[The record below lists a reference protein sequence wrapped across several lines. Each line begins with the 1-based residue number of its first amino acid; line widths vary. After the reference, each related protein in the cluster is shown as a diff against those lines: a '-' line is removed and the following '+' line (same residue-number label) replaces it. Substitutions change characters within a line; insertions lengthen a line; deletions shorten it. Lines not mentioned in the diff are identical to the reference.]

1 MRTTTRSAGAN
12 PAVRLVAPLV
22 RRAPVSSPR
31 RPSNE
36 DPKVSPPLRR
46 TTASLSALICAA
58 ACACGVGAVSATADD
73 PGAQSPTLFTRPGE
87 LLGHTLR
94 FRGSMGADQAGRTL
108 QIQRQQADGAWVSTA
123 TAVVAP
129 DGSFLARWRTDAIGS
144 FPVRAIVAGTQAQAA
159 ASAPLTTTTTVYRP
173 VRATW
178 FGPGF
183 YGKHTACGQVMT
195 HALLGVA
202 HRTLP
207 CGTPVALF
215 LGGKTVTVPVVDR
228 GPFAHGASYDLTSAT
243 AQALGVTQTARI
255 GAVRA
260 G

>member
-1 MRTTTRSAGAN
+1 
-12 PAVRLVAPLV
+12 
-22 RRAPVSSPR
+22 
-31 RPSNE
+31 
-36 DPKVSPPLRR
+36 LRR
-46 TTASLSALICAA
+46 TTATLSALICAA
-58 ACACGVGAVSATADD
+58 GCASGIGAVSATADD
-73 PGAQSPTLFTRPGE
+73 PAAQAPTLFTRPGE

-94 FRGSMGADQAGRTL
+94 FRGTVGADQAGRTL
-108 QIQRQQADGAWVSTA
+108 QIQRLQRDGAWVSTA
-123 TAVVAP
+123 TAVVGP

-144 FPVRAIVAGTQAQAA
+144 FPVRAIVAGAQAQAA
-159 ASAPLTTTTTVYRP
+159 AAAPLTTTTTVYRP

-215 LGGKTVTVPVVDR
+215 LGGKTVVVPVVDR
-228 GPFAHGASYDLTSAT
+228 GPFANGARYDLTSA
-243 AQALGVTQTARI
+243 AAESLGMTQSSTI
-255 GAVRA
+255 GVVPQRA
-260 G
+260 GRTPLPAPPPSPYVGTGGITPTS

>member
-1 MRTTTRSAGAN
+1 
-12 PAVRLVAPLV
+12 
-22 RRAPVSSPR
+22 
-31 RPSNE
+31 
-36 DPKVSPPLRR
+36 LRR
-46 TTASLSALICAA
+46 TTATLSALICAA
-58 ACACGVGAVSATADD
+58 GCASGIGAASATADD
-73 PGAQSPTLFTRPGE
+73 PAAQAPTLFTRPGE
-87 LLGHTLR
+87 LLGRTLR
-94 FRGSMGADQAGRTL
+94 FRGSVGADQAGRTL
-108 QIQRQQADGAWVSTA
+108 QVQRQQTDGAWVSTA
-123 TAVVAP
+123 TAVVGS

-144 FPVRAIVAGTQAQAA
+144 FAVRAIVAGAEAQAA
-159 ASAPLTTTTTVYRP
+159 AAAPLTTMTTVYRP

-228 GPFAHGASYDLTSAT
+228 GPFANGARYDLTSA
-243 AQALGVTQTARI
+243 AAESLGMTQSSTI
-255 GAVRA
+255 GVVPQRA
-260 G
+260 GQTVPTPPPSPYAGTGGVVPTP

>member
-1 MRTTTRSAGAN
+1 
-12 PAVRLVAPLV
+12 
-22 RRAPVSSPR
+22 
-31 RPSNE
+31 
-36 DPKVSPPLRR
+36 LRR
-46 TTASLSALICAA
+46 TTATLSALICAA
-58 ACACGVGAVSATADD
+58 GCTSGLGAATATADD
-73 PGAQSPTLFTRPGE
+73 PLAQAPTLFTRPGE
-87 LLGHTLR
+87 LLGRTLR
-94 FRGSMGADQAGRTL
+94 FRGSVGADQAGRTM

-123 TAVVAP
+123 TAVVSG

-144 FPVRAIVAGTQAQAA
+144 FPVRAVVAGAQAQAA
-159 ASAPLTTTTTVYRP
+159 AAAPLTTTTTVYRP

-202 HRTLP
+202 HRRLP

-228 GPFAHGASYDLTSAT
+228 GPFANGAHYDLTSA
-243 AQALGVTQTARI
+243 AAESLGMKQSTTIGVVPQRGTQTAVP
-255 GAVRA
+255 APAPSPYA
-260 G
+260 GTGGVTPAP